1 MLQALSS
8 TDFFEREREQSLLLA
23 QLKRPPEGVLVIVG
37 PRSSGKSRLLEE
49 VLVGKKKHK
58 ALLAFVDGRDQ
69 KLTNGGIMAEA
80 LKEQGKQQL
89 PEVRRML
96 DDLGKTAG
104 KVADV
109 VVKTSA
115 LKSNAELERL
125 ALLLD
130 AANKVF
136 KEEAASSLNDVIKA
150 YDTLLKLKSTRI
162 LNTSPLPV
170 ICIDE
175 ANVLMSWY
183 KGGAAME
190 EDLNALLRFLVKVRL
205 PLYCCASSV
214 SVSECLMVLCCF
226 ADEQANPSGSC
237 HTCHFRVQL
246 HHLAD

>member
-1 MLQALSS
+1 M
-8 TDFFEREREQSLLLA
+8 
-23 QLKRPPEGVLVIVG
+23 
-37 PRSSGKSRLLEE
+37 
-49 VLVGKKKHK
+49 GKKKHK